1 MAFNPNAARS
11 NSNRNTRDNDNG
23 PQDDS
28 WKAQGFL
35 NLYLPN
41 RDGKRTKLG
50 AIPLKEGR
58 PNEKKMLDWL
68 KADPGRVNVILA
80 KLEIEFRTSEP
91 SEGSAFALED

>member
-1 MAFNPNAARS
+1 MAFTNTSAGRN
-11 NSNRNTRDNDNG
+11 NRGNEAQYDT
-23 PQDDS
+23 

-58 PNEKKMLDWL
+58 PNEKALIEWL
-68 KADPGRVNVILA
+68 KEDSSRVEIILQ
-80 KLEIEFRTSEP
+80 KLELEYRSSEP
-91 SEGSAFALED
+91 TEGSKFDLPI